1 MKVALAQVPLFL
13 GDFDRNCDQVLNIL
27 KKTGNKADLVIF
39 PEGGLWGYTPKDFLY
54 QDTYFKIQE
63 KKFQIIQK
71 HLAKGLGLLLPS
83 FIKSKD
89 KTYNGVFL
97 FEKNKKP
104 LFFKKRFLPDQG
116 VFFESRYFE
125 RGEAEKKNFHWKNQE
140 VQILICEDLWQISTN
155 GTRDLLIAV
164 NASPYTDQKQKNR
177 LKKMRELTKKHKCPS
192 VYLNRIGA
200 QDSLIFD
207 GGSFVLNHEGEVI
220 WQGSFFKPDFKIL
233 NIPKKNQN
241 KTKQHKKHKT
251 KPFLNIQ
258 EQREQALI
266 LGIKDF
272 FLQTGFSKAIIG
284 LSGGIDSA
292 LVTYLA
298 VKALG
303 KQNVRAYFLPSSY
316 TQAISFK
323 IVQHL
328 KKTLKIQ
335 VMEKNITPLFNTF
348 SKWFF
353 NNKSCLNPLT
363 LQNLQSRLRM
373 LILMSSANESSSL
386 LLATGNKSE
395 IITGYSTLYGDLA
408 GALCPIG
415 DLLKTQ
421 VYDLAHFIN
430 KKTKVFPKELFS
442 REPSAELAPKQKDR
456 DDLLPYD
463 KLDPLLERILKNQTP
478 QSLEEK
484 ALRELIQKQEFK
496 RVQAPPILKVS
507 ERDLGES
514 WKYPIAHKFPVYTDP
529 V

>member
-1 MKVALAQVPLFL
+1 
-13 GDFDRNCDQVLNIL
+13 
-27 KKTGNKADLVIF
+27 
-39 PEGGLWGYTPKDFLY
+39 
-54 QDTYFKIQE
+54 
-63 KKFQIIQK
+63 
-71 HLAKGLGLLLPS
+71 
-83 FIKSKD
+83 
-89 KTYNGVFL
+89 
-97 FEKNKKP
+97 
-104 LFFKKRFLPDQG
+104 

-125 RGEAEKKNFHWKNQE
+125 RGVAEKNCFHWKNQK
-140 VQILICEDLWQISTN
+140 VQILICQDLWQISPN

-177 LKKMRELTKKHKCPS
+177 LKKMRELTRKYKCPS

-200 QDSLIFD
+200 QDNLIFD
-207 GGSFVLNHEGEVI
+207 GGSFVLNQDGEII
-220 WQGSFFKPDFKIL
+220 WQGLFFKPDFKIL
-233 NIPKKNQN
+233 NILQKNQS
-241 KTKQHKKHKT
+241 KTRQHKT
-251 KPFLNIQ
+251 NPFLNLQ

-272 FLQTGFSKAIIG
+272 FFQTGFSKAIVG
-284 LSGGIDSA
+284 LSGGMDSA

-303 KQNVRAYFLPSSY
+303 KKNVHAYFLPSSY

-328 KKTLKIQ
+328 KKTLKFQII
-335 VMEKNITPLFNTF
+335 EKNITPLFKVF
-348 SKWFF
+348 SKSFF
-353 NNKSCLNPLT
+353 DNKSCLNPLT
-363 LQNLQSRLRM
+363 LQNIQSRLRM

-395 IITGYSTLYGDLA
+395 IITGYSTLYGDMA

-430 KKTKVFPKELFS
+430 KKTKVFPKDLFS

-456 DDLLPYD
+456 DDLLPYNR
-463 KLDPLLERILKNQTP
+463 LDHLLEKILKNKAP

-484 ALRELIQKQEFK
+484 ALRELIQRQEFK
-496 RVQAPPILKVS
+496 RVQAPPILKIS

-514 WKYPIAHKFPVYTDP
+514 WKYPIAHRFPFYTDLSEILDF
-529 V
+529 